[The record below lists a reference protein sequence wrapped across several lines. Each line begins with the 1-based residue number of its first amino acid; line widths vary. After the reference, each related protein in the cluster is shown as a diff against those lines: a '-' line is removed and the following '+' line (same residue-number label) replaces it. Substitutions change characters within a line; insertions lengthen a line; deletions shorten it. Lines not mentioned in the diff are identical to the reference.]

1 MHRLF
6 VYGSLKFSENNH
18 NRIFS
23 GYDIKITSAWT
34 FGELYDLGYFPALTD
49 GNNKVYGE
57 LIEFNN
63 LEILTRVDS
72 LEGYRGENS
81 IYNFYERRIIQIFT
95 DKNEFTAWAY
105 FLNKSKIIESDGE
118 LITSGVWSNYRYS
131 SK

>member
-57 LIEFNN
+57 LIEFDN

-72 LEGYRGENS
+72 LEGYRGEISNF
-81 IYNFYERRIIQIFT
+81 NFYDRKEIQVFT
-95 DKNEFTAWAY
+95 DKNKVTAWAY
-105 FLNKSKIIESDGE
+105 YLKKCKIIESDGE
-118 LITSGVWSNYRYS
+118 LITSGIWFNYRY
-131 SK
+131 

>member
-6 VYGSLKFSENNH
+6 VYGSLKFGEINH
-18 NRIFS
+18 HRIFS

-34 FGELYDLGYFPALTD
+34 YGMLYDLGYFPALTE

-63 LEILTRVDS
+63 LEILVRVDS

-81 IYNFYERRIIQIFT
+81 NFNLYDRMEIIVFT
-95 DKNEFTAWAY
+95 DKNEFTAWTY
-105 FLNKSKIIESDGE
+105 ILRRSKIIEAEGE
-118 LITSGVWSNYRYS
+118 LITSGIW
-131 SK
+131 

>member
-6 VYGSLKFSENNH
+6 VYGSLKFGENNH

-81 IYNFYERRIIQIFT
+81 NFNFYDRKEIHVFT
-95 DKNEFTAWAY
+95 DKNEITAWAY

-118 LITSGVWSNYRYS
+118 LITSGVWSNYRY
-131 SK
+131 

>member
-57 LIEFNN
+57 LIEFDN
-63 LEILTRVDS
+63 LEILRRVDY

-81 IYNFYERRIIQIFT
+81 IFNFYDRRGIQIFT
-95 DKNEFTAWAY
+95 DKNEVKAWVY
-105 FLNKSKIIESDGE
+105 FLNKSKIIDSDGE
-118 LITSGVWSNYRYS
+118 LITSGVW
-131 SK
+131 